1 MNEAAVSND
10 LTEWDS
16 SKATLYRIDT
26 ALKMCSDAYLRDDYE
41 NWYDSLQILKREAIV
56 KMRCACK
63 EMPHKDDCERGK
75 TVKLFLE
82 CSRLISPLIT
92 RQGKPTPSLI
102 TQLEK
107 KLDET
112 EVWLRDF
119 MDGKGMLLRTAKTAM
134 EKFRGR

>member
-1 MNEAAVSND
+1 MSEGAVSND

-56 KMRCACK
+56 KMKCACK
-63 EMPHKDDCERGK
+63 ETEHKAECERGK
-75 TVKLFLE
+75 TLKLFND
-82 CSRLISPLIT
+82 CTRLMTPLIT
-92 RQGKPTPSLI
+92 KQGKATPALI
-102 TQLEK
+102 KHLES